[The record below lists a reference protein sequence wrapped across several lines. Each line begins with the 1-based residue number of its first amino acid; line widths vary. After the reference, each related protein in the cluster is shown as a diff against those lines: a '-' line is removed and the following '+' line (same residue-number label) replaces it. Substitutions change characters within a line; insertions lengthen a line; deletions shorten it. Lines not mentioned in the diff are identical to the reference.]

1 MYALYWFILIIYDT
15 SWSLPWSDTL
25 QAGRIWAVCALL
37 SIQAEVGFLT
47 GSFPHCTNGWRRPS
61 TKKIIIT
68 NWLQISILQ
77 ILIWMVAKCCIN
89 PTDSDMRFFSVIIHD
104 YTMNY
109 GTQFDKGLGPPQALR
124 TLGTSVQLSSRS
136 WHVNAWNSH
145 PMRTKPALCCCE
157 NGSRCPQRA

>member
-1 MYALYWFILIIYDT
+1 
-15 SWSLPWSDTL
+15 
-25 QAGRIWAVCALL
+25 
-37 SIQAEVGFLT
+37 
-47 GSFPHCTNGWRRPS
+47 
-61 TKKIIIT
+61 
-68 NWLQISILQ
+68 
-77 ILIWMVAKCCIN
+77 MVANIN